1 MNTLPLTMRYLGD
14 EGKLE
19 INSEITE
26 GLALGIETAL
36 GQFFTYYQYPR
47 VTLRI
52 NSPGGSLLG
61 LTHILQSVEQWRAA
75 GQEVRTE
82 ATFLAASA
90 GALLLAL
97 GEVGSRTVQRHTTL
111 LFHHTRVGGS
121 RAAITA
127 GSADQLAEILRKK
140 DLGLLQRL
148 VTHVADGFGGVGVF
162 AQEGVARCDLLK
174 QQSAA
179 FHEGL
184 NISSESRSTRWIQS
198 ISSIHLDCAAHNS
211 IAAYQRYLKKRLEFD
226 TPMDIRE
233 AYALNL
239 IDRVYGVPELVAAA
253 RSEVRPAPAAPHMR
267 LAA

>member
-1 MNTLPLTMRYLGD
+1 MNTLPLTMRYLED

-36 GQFFTYYQYPR
+36 DQFFTYYQYPR

-75 GQEVRTE
+75 GKEVRTE

-97 GEVGSRTVQRHTTL
+97 GEVGSRAVQRHTSL
-111 LFHHTRVGGS
+111 LFHHTRIDGS
-121 RAAITA
+121 RWAITA
-127 GSADQLAEILRKK
+127 GRADQLADVLRKK
-140 DLGLLQRL
+140 DRGLLQRL
-148 VTHVADGFGGVGVF
+148 VTHVAEGFGGVGVF

-174 QQSAA
+174 RQSAA
-179 FHEGL
+179 LHEEL
-184 NISSESRSTRWIQS
+184 NISPKSRSSRWIQS
-198 ISSIHLDCAAHNS
+198 ISSIHQGCATRKSTAG
-211 IAAYQRYLKKRLEFD
+211 YQLYLEKRLESD
-226 TPMDIRE
+226 TPMDFRE

-239 IDRVYGVPELVAAA
+239 IDRVHMVPALVAAA
-253 RSEVRPAPAAPHMR
+253 RSEFRPAPAVPHMR